1 MASNFHYFTTDKHKI
16 KKSLTPDFSMSAA
29 FFHCNSLN
37 RKFWLC
43 RLLRL
48 GFDSPRAYQQPP

>member
-16 KKSLTPDFSMSAA
+16 KKGLTLDFSILTA
-29 FFHCNSLN
+29 FFHCNSPN

-48 GFDSPRAYQQPP
+48 GFDSPRAYQ